1 MSTSIESTV
10 QLLQNT
16 LTGAAVAHGIQLIS
30 GWEADLQDA
39 TFAGADG
46 ITAELTLLRE
56 GLEGGSADGPAI
68 GQILISLGGSTQQAA
83 SSADASQSAGLSSL
97 AQALLS
103 AGKQLGASA

>member
-1 MSTSIESTV
+1 MPTSIESTV
-10 QLLQNT
+10 QLFQDT

-30 GWEADLQDA
+30 GWEADLQGA
-39 TFAGADG
+39 TFPGAEG

-68 GQILISLGGSTQQAA
+68 GQILISLSGSTQQAA